1 MIINREQAE
10 QFLTEDID
18 IAMNDVNKLFRV
30 QLSKNQKE
38 ALVSFLFN
46 FGEPQLRGST
56 LVKQINA
63 KLDPNTVAKAQFP
76 RWIHITKILN
86 KGQPNET
93 KVVEVSPGLVIRRIE
108 ELAHFCS

>member
-1 MIINREQAE
+1 
-10 QFLTEDID
+10 
-18 IAMNDVNKLFRV
+18 MNDVNKLFRV

-63 KLDPNTVAKAQFP
+63 KLDPNTVAKA
-76 RWIHITKILN
+76 
-86 KGQPNET
+86 
-93 KVVEVSPGLVIRRIE
+93 
-108 ELAHFCS
+108 